1 MSKNYRNRSS
11 TRPLWTC
18 YIAITSHKK
27 STEYFTA
34 DVLIGRRKDVIPNKS
49 ANLISDVKSC
59 IFRTF
64 SALVRSSPCPEDGYL
79 SLSMLN
85 SMSLYQKQTL
95 YSKSGHLRSSY
106 LYVKTLGMWGENAAG
121 K

>member
-49 ANLISDVKSC
+49 ANLIQWPNHAHVKWWKKGF
-59 IFRTF
+59 INKFHR
-64 SALVRSSPCPEDGYL
+64 DGSGTCAKVML
-79 SLSMLN
+79 S
-85 SMSLYQKQTL
+85 
-95 YSKSGHLRSSY
+95 H
-106 LYVKTLGMWGENAAG
+106 VFF
-121 K
+121 